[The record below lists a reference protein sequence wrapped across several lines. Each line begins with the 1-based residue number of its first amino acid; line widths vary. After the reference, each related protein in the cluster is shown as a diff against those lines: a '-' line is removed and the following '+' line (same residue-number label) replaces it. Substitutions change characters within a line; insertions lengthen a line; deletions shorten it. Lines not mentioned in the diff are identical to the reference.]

1 MSGVEQTSR
10 RFLLLV
16 PIICV
21 SHSLDLTNWSMN
33 SPSGTVL
40 AEEWKRHDVWFVD
53 GNVLLSAVSM
63 PGTERGRW
71 KYDAN
76 TERDGAKRVKYFFR
90 VHKGVLSRQSDV
102 FRGMF
107 DCPATRGDVLGSS
120 GAQELDGDDKDFV
133 NLPHVMLH
141 DSAEEVSIFIKTVYE
156 PWSVVL
162 FLYWNSCNG

>member
-33 SPSGTVL
+33 SPSGTVP

-71 KYDAN
+71 KYNDN
-76 TERDGAKRVKYFFR
+76 TEREGVKRVKYFFR
-90 VHKGVLSRQSDV
+90 VHKSVLCRQSEV
-102 FRGMF
+102 FRDMF
-107 DCPATRGDVLGSS
+107 NSPTTRGDILGSS
-120 GAQELDGDDKDFV
+120 GELDGNDKDYAD
-133 NLPHVMLH
+133 LPLVALH
-141 DSAEEVSIFIKTVYE
+141 DSAEEVSIFLKTVYE
-156 PWSVVL
+156 PLLVSPCISE
-162 FLYWNSCNG
+162 FI